1 MRQFNPAGAML
12 LLAIV
17 YATPTSAEV
26 YRSVDAQGN
35 VTFTNQP
42 AQGAEPVKLR
52 PLSVY
57 DAPELKSTNGD
68 NADDVSDAALYKS
81 VAILSPQADDTLRD
95 NPGNVTVAAG
105 SEPALERRAGHK
117 FQFFLDG
124 KPDGKPQDA
133 AMKTLTDVDRGE
145 HQVAVAIVDVN
156 GKQLLQSEPVRFFL
170 HRQTI
175 HNPALNPPRPTP
187 LPTPR

>member
-1 MRQFNPAGAML
+1 MRHYHPVGAML
-12 LLAIV
+12 LIAVV
-17 YATPTSAEV
+17 YATPASAEV

-57 DAPELKSTNGD
+57 DAPDLKSTKDENL
-68 NADDVSDAALYKS
+68 DDASDASLYKS
-81 VAILSPQADDTLRD
+81 VAIISPQADDTLRD
-95 NPGNVTVAAG
+95 NPGNVTVMAA
-105 SEPALERRAGHK
+105 SEPALESRAGHK

-124 KPDGKPQDA
+124 KPFGKPQDA
-133 AMKTLTDVDRGE
+133 ATKILTDVDRGE
-145 HQVAVAIVDVN
+145 HQVQVAVVDVN
-156 GKQLLQSEPVRFFL
+156 GKQLIQSETTRFFL

-175 HNPALNPPRPTP
+175 YNPARNPPV
-187 LPTPR
+187 PTPR